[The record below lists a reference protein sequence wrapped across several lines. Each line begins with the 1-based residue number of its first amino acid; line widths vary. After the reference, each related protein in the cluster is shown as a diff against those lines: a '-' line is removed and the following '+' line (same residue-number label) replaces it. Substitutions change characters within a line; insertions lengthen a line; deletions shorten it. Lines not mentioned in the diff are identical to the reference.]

1 MTSSPAPTSPLALPG
16 TLVLAGAGKMGGAM
30 LRGWLEA
37 GADPSLVT
45 VIDPKPSA
53 ELTALAGERGF
64 TVCPDADGITDAA
77 VLVLAVK
84 PQMLADAAVTL
95 APVMASKPLVVSI
108 LAGKTVGDLS
118 AALGFAPG
126 GAPVVRSMP
135 NTPSAVGR
143 GITAGFAGPGVSA
156 AQVDLTTALLEAVG
170 EVVWLE
176 REELMDAV
184 TALSGSGPA
193 YVFWLT
199 ECMAA
204 AGRDLGLPDDLAAA
218 LARATVSGAGEL
230 MHQASETPSTL
241 RQNVTSP
248 GGTTAAALEVLM
260 ARDGLEPLMVKALT
274 AARDRA
280 REL

>member
-1 MTSSPAPTSPLALPG
+1 
-16 TLVLAGAGKMGGAM
+16 MGGAM

-53 ELTALAGERGF
+53 EISALAGERGF
-64 TVCPDADGITDAA
+64 TVRPDADGITDAA

-95 APVMASKPLVVSI
+95 APVMTSRPLVVSI

-118 AALGFAPG
+118 AALGVAPA

-156 AQVDLTTALLEAVG
+156 AQVDLTTALLE
-170 EVVWLE
+170 
-176 REELMDAV
+176 AV

-260 ARDGLEPLMVKALT
+260 AQDGLEPLMVKALT

>member
-1 MTSSPAPTSPLALPG
+1 MPIRDRKIAFIGGGNMARSLIG
-16 TLVLAGAGKMGGAM
+16 GLVAAGVNPDQIWVADPDSAQLEM
-30 LRGWLEA
+30 LRGQHPVHATHDNDE
-37 GADPSLVT
+37 
-45 VIDPKPSA
+45 
-53 ELTALAGERGF
+53 
-64 TVCPDADGITDAA
+64 A
-77 VLVLAVK
+77 VLAADVVVLAVK
-84 PQMLADAAVTL
+84 PQMLADAAHTL
-95 APVMASKPLVVSI
+95 APVMASSPLVVSI

-118 AALGFAPG
+118 GALGAAPI
-126 GAPVVRSMP
+126 VRSMP

-143 GITAGFAGPGVSA
+143 GITAGFAGPGVSP
-156 AQVDLTTALLEAVG
+156 AQVALTTSLLQAVG
-170 EVVWLE
+170 EVVWLDD
-176 REELMDAV
+176 EELMDAV
-184 TALSGSGPA
+184 TAVSGSGPA

-204 AGRDLGLPDDLAAA
+204 AGEKLGLPAELAAS

-230 MHQASETPSTL
+230 MHQASETPATL

-260 ARDGLEPLMVKALT
+260 AEDGLAPLMVAALT